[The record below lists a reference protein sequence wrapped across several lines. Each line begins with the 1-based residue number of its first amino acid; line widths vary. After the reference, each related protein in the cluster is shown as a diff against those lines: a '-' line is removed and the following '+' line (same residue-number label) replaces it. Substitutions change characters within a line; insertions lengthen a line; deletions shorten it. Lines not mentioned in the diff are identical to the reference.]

1 MKKFLVCCALLISVA
16 AFAGVDSRIKN
27 VMNELNTKYEV
38 LDSGI
43 YFKLKGYDVL
53 LLTDGQTSL
62 RGKGYPIAIICKHN
76 GTVSTRMKDWMLKN
90 STSDNV
96 GYWVLNQGKPC
107 YKIVLP
113 SDYTEKELL
122 MSMVVLIMKAE
133 EFEKEFK

>member
-38 LDSGI
+38 LDGGI

-53 LLTDGQTSL
+53 LLTAGQTSL
-62 RGKGYPIAIICKHN
+62 RDKGYPIAIICKHN

-96 GYWVLNQGKPC
+96 GYWGLNQGKPC

-122 MSMVVLIMKAE
+122 MSMVMLIMKAE